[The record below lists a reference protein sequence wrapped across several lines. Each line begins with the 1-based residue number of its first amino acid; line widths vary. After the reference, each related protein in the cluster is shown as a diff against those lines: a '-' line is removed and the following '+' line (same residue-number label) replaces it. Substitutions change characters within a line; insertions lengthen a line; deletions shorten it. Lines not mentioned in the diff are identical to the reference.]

1 MSGEKPMSETRTN
14 RRDFLK
20 IIGLGG
26 LAAASGPVACRKE
39 AVAAKRPNIVLILAD
54 DLGYGDLGSYGQT
67 KIRTPHLDRIAAEGL
82 RFTQHYSGSP
92 VCAPARCTLLTG
104 KHTGHAYVRDN
115 DEMREMGDVWNDPSL
130 EGQRPLPE
138 GTVTVGALLQ
148 RAGYRTG
155 AIGKWGLGGP
165 GTTGEPNRQGFDHFY
180 GYLCQR
186 QAHNFYPDHLWRN
199 GEKEMLEGNAY
210 FSPRQKF
217 PEDKDPA
224 DPRSYD
230 AYKGQTYSFDV
241 MLDAA
246 LRFIRESQDRPF
258 FLYFAP
264 TIPHLALQ
272 VPEDSLAEYEG
283 AFPETPYLGDK
294 GYLPHPKP
302 RAAYAAMITRMDRG
316 IGRIMDLLR
325 ELGLDEDTLVFFTS
339 DNGPTF
345 DIGGADSPFFRSA
358 GDFRGLKGSLY
369 EGGIR
374 IPLLARWPGTI
385 AAGATSGHISA
396 FWDFLPTL
404 AELAGAATPAD
415 TDGLSFLPT
424 LLGKAGK
431 QKEHDYLYWEYAR
444 KSQVVLIGRWKALRR
459 DPRSEIEVYDLERD
473 PGELQNV
480 AAHHAQIVAR
490 AREIM
495 VSGRTESKYFPLD
508 R

>member
-1 MSGEKPMSETRTN
+1 
-14 RRDFLK
+14 
-20 IIGLGG
+20 
-26 LAAASGPVACRKE
+26 
-39 AVAAKRPNIVLILAD
+39 
-54 DLGYGDLGSYGQT
+54 
-67 KIRTPHLDRIAAEGL
+67 
-82 RFTQHYSGSP
+82 
-92 VCAPARCTLLTG
+92 
-104 KHTGHAYVRDN
+104 
-115 DEMREMGDVWNDPSL
+115 MREMGDVWNDPSL

-138 GTVTVGALLQ
+138 GTVTVGTLLQ

-199 GEKEMLEGNAY
+199 GQKEMLEGNTY

-217 PEDKDPA
+217 PADKDPA
-224 DPRSYD
+224 DPASYE

-241 MLDAA
+241 MLDNA
-246 LRFIRESQDRPF
+246 LRFIRESRGQPF

-325 ELGLDEDTLVFFTS
+325 ELGLDGDTLVFFTS

-374 IPLLARWPGTI
+374 VPLLARWPGMI
-385 AAGATSGHISA
+385 APGATSGHVSA

-404 AELAGAATPAD
+404 AEVAGAETPAD
-415 TDGLSFLPT
+415 TDGLSFLSA
-424 LLGKAGK
+424 LLGKPGR

-444 KSQVVLIGRWKALRR
+444 KSQAVIIGRWKAVRR
-459 DPRSEIEVYDLERD
+459 DPQSEIEVYDLERD

-480 AAHHAQIVAR
+480 AAHHAQLVAR
-490 AREIM
+490 VREIM
-495 VSGRTESKYFPLD
+495 VNGRTESEYFPLN

>member
-1 MSGEKPMSETRTN
+1 MTTPKTD
-14 RRDFLK
+14 RRDFLRLLG
-20 IIGLGG
+20 IGG
-26 LAAASGPVACRKE
+26 LAAASLPYSCRREVTE
-39 AVAAKRPNIVLILAD
+39 AEHPNIILILAD

-67 KIRTPHLDRIAAEGL
+67 KIRTPHLDRIADEGM

-104 KHTGHAYVRDN
+104 LHTGHAYIRDN
-115 DEMREMGDVWNDPSL
+115 DEMSEMGDVWNDPSL
-130 EGQRPLPE
+130 EGQRPIPR
-138 GTVTVGALLQ
+138 GTVTIGHLLQ
-148 RAGYRTG
+148 KAGYRTG

-165 GTTGEPNRQGFDHFY
+165 GTEGDPNRQGFDHFY

-186 QAHNFYPDHLWRN
+186 QAHNFYPGHLWRN
-199 GEKEMLEGNAY
+199 GRKEKLEGNAY

-217 PEDKDPA
+217 PVDKDPN
-224 DPRSYD
+224 DPACYEV
-230 AYKGQTYSFDV
+230 YKGKTYSFDV
-241 MLDAA
+241 MLDDA
-246 LRFIRESQDRPF
+246 LQFVRESRDRPF

-272 VPEDSLAEYEG
+272 VPEDSLAEYDG
-283 AFPETPYLGDK
+283 VFPESPYLGDK

-316 IGRIMDLLR
+316 IGRIMELLR
-325 ELGLDEDTLVFFTS
+325 DLDLDDKTLVFFTS

-358 GDFRGLKGSLY
+358 GDFRGLKGSLF

-374 IPLLARWPGTI
+374 VPLLARWPGKILPGTI
-385 AAGATSGHISA
+385 SGHISA

-404 AELAGAATPAD
+404 TEIAGAETPKN
-415 TDGLSFLPT
+415 TDGISFLPT
-424 LLGKAGK
+424 LKEKSGR

-444 KSQVVLIGRWKALRR
+444 KSQAVLIGKWKALRR
-459 DPRSEIEVYDLERD
+459 DPESKIEVYDLERD

-480 AAHHAQIVAR
+480 AAHHPQLVAR
-490 AREIM
+490 AENIM
-495 VSGRTESKYFPLD
+495 VSGRSESEYFPLIAK
-508 R
+508 